1 MVIKA
6 LDPDW
11 IRIRIRIRIR
21 IGLQPQPLDPDPE
34 NEYGSETLVKITI
47 SISLFRNVLT
57 TYEYEIIV
65 DYTPSISHMLLITG
79 TDKKQSKVILTT
91 NQVKIH

>member
-1 MVIKA
+1 MI
-6 LDPDW
+6 
-11 IRIRIRIRIR
+11 
-21 IGLQPQPLDPDPE
+21 
-34 NEYGSETLVKITI
+34 
-47 SISLFRNVLT
+47 ISLSMLRNVLT